1 MCTAMFAPP
10 DAASSFVLILR
21 RTVMV
26 VNVAVIHSGLS
37 GGASCF
43 NLVDE
48 PSILVSL
55 AFNFLLGKCCVG
67 RWC

>member
-1 MCTAMFAPP
+1 MW
-10 DAASSFVLILR
+10 
-21 RTVMV
+21 RTVIV

-43 NLVDE
+43 DLVDE

-55 AFNFLLGKCCVG
+55 AFNFLLGKYCVD